1 MQKYLR
7 RKDRKRDLANITA
20 DELISMTFKHCKMFN
35 KKVVLSISLVVITL
49 PILLGIVAFRHAPF
63 ANLEDVSMVSL
74 ASVPLTAAAAKTNLI
89 SIPTGTVKANPFLP
103 YREINK
109 SSVSDV
115 PTFDLVAPPEVV
127 NENSD
132 AARVM
137 DTIVS
142 GILYDK
148 YSPSAILN
156 MEGNDYLVKKGDVVN
171 KYKVLNITQNS
182 VTVKLGN
189 NTYNAG
195 IGEILTEGSVNYNDV
210 SNLSKK
216 FGGERRWNIIIYKD
230 YCQQRYY

>member
-7 RKDRKRDLANITA
+7 RRKEQKRDLTNLTA
-20 DELISMTFKHCKMFN
+20 DELIAMTLKNCNN
-35 KKVVLSISLVVITL
+35 KKVIVSVLSLFIVV
-49 PILLGIVAFRHAPF
+49 PIVFGGIVIKNIHSSGQ
-63 ANLEDVSMVSL
+63 NLEDVDLISL
-74 ASVPLTAAAAKTNLI
+74 ASAPISATAAKKNLI

-109 SSVSDV
+109 GSSVSDV
-115 PTFDLVAPPEVV
+115 PTYDLVAPPEVV

-148 YSPSAILN
+148 FSPSAILN
-156 MEGNDYLVKKGDVVN
+156 IEGNDYLVKKGDVVN
-171 KYKVLNITQNS
+171 KYKVINITQNS

-216 FGGERRWNIIIYKD
+216 FGGERR
-230 YCQQRYY
+230 